1 MGENAASKNCHNN
14 HHLHNHH
21 QVFDISIDVLPQNGS
36 KCFDD
41 DGRLKRTGTLP
52 HPSPVSAPFLPCL
65 CFVSGRKFSY
75 NLEV

>member
-1 MGENAASKNCHNN
+1 
-14 HHLHNHH
+14 
-21 QVFDISIDVLPQNGS
+21 VLPQNGS

-65 CFVSGRKFSY
+65 CFFSERKFSY